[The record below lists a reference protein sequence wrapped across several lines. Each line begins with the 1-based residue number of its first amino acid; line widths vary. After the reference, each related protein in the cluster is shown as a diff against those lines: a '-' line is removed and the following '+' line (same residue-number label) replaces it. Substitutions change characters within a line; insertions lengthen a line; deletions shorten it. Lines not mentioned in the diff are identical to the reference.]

1 MVLAWRLFLTD
12 LILPQ
17 FGQYYPVAMSSTR
30 RHSSR

>member
-1 MVLAWRLFLTD
+1 MEIVSTD
-12 LILPQ
+12 LTLTQ